1 MPAGVFALIDP
12 AVALTMV
19 AATPLIVTFALARL
33 APAIVIVVPPT
44 SGPALGETLAIVG
57 DAMYTNAPALVAVPP
72 AVVTDTSRAPAA
84 PIGVFPLIEF
94 AEMTSAVAA
103 TPPTFTLVAPLRLLP
118 LIVNA
123 VPPLAG
129 PVAGLTLAIAG
140 SGTTEVNAAARV
152 AVPPAVVTA
161 TSFTPAVLAA
171 VTAFTE
177 VAVATM
183 RVADTPPTFTCV
195 VPARS
200 VPVMV
205 MVVPPSVD
213 PDTGVRLLIT
223 GAATTAS
230 PWKPPAPSWIT
241 ELRDAVGSCATRE
254 LGSPHSMTEPSA
266 LRASEFE

>member
-1 MPAGVFALIDP
+1 
-12 AVALTMV
+12 
-19 AATPLIVTFALARL
+19 
-33 APAIVIVVPPT
+33 
-44 SGPALGETLAIVG
+44 
-57 DAMYTNAPALVAVPP
+57 
-72 AVVTDTSRAPAA
+72 
-84 PIGVFPLIEF
+84 
-94 AEMTSAVAA
+94 MTSAVAA

-129 PVAGLTLAIAG
+129 PVAGLTLAIVG

-183 RVADTPPTFTCV
+183 PVADTPPTFTCV

-241 ELRDAVGSCATRE
+241 ERRDAVGSCATRE